1 MKNRQIAA
9 LLLCG
14 AMSLSLLAGCAGKQ
28 PAAAP
33 TQTQTSAQEESAA
46 AVQPEETAP
55 EETTQENST
64 VLSIAEQGVFS
75 AGGITVTSDGTFDPE
90 NQWEETGAGQTAH
103 VDHANVLYQ
112 IPAEETGLPMVF
124 LHGYGQSRM
133 GWMTTPDGREG
144 WSEMFLRKGH
154 GVFLIDEPRRGEAGA
169 TSVSGDI
176 STKTL
181 DQRWYTQ
188 FRIGRWENGESV
200 VNEGSQFPNDA
211 ASVDQFFRQMTPDT
225 GMTSDM
231 GGDFD
236 NETVA
241 KAVAATI
248 DEVYERTGKNSI
260 LVTHSQGG
268 GPGWTAVQHTDHIA
282 AIVAIEPGG
291 APGADSEDMQKRIER
306 FGLTGKFAYRGYPTT
321 FWDIYQ
327 TGGHAVR
334 ATVSEMGPELLS
346 RILGLSE
353 AQTGVLQIVFRVAD
367 DRGLLLDDLKDL
379 RALLNYVNDHKED
392 YRMKYGNITTQSVAA
407 ILRALLPLEKE
418 GGELFFG
425 EPVLDVNDWIRTDAE
440 GRGMVN
446 VLDCVKL
453 VQNPTLYASFLL
465 WLLSELFETMPEVG
479 DLEKPKLV
487 FFFDEAHMLFRDA
500 PAVLVQKIEQT
511 VKLIRSRGIGVFFV
525 TQSPADVPDTVL
537 AQLSNRVQH
546 ALRAYTPT
554 ELKAVRVAAQAF
566 RENPAFNAEDAI
578 MELGVGEALTS
589 FLGEDGIPAMV
600 QRTKIICPQ
609 SLMGAPEAMTRAK
622 TILRDGM
629 EKYDEAEDN
638 VSAYEVLAD
647 ETQAAE
653 EALAQERERLEE
665 EKRAAEEEKRAAEEE
680 KQRRKQAEAD
690 EKRAQKLEDE
700 ARRRAQK
707 LEDEERRRAQKLED
721 EARRKAER
729 EKEKKE
735 AEEKRK
741 AERIRSKIETQ
752 LISAGGQMLKRGLLG
767 ILKK

>member
-1 MKNRQIAA
+1 MYDNGKIYLGLSGKDRVELPLSMCNR
-9 LLLCG
+9 
-14 AMSLSLLAGCAGKQ
+14 
-28 PAAAP
+28 
-33 TQTQTSAQEESAA
+33 
-46 AVQPEETAP
+46 
-55 EETTQENST
+55 
-64 VLSIAEQGVFS
+64 
-75 AGGITVTSDGTFDPE
+75 
-90 NQWEETGAGQTAH
+90 H
-103 VDHANVLYQ
+103 
-112 IPAEETGLPMVF
+112 GL
-124 LHGYGQSRM
+124 
-133 GWMTTPDGREG
+133 
-144 WSEMFLRKGH
+144 
-154 GVFLIDEPRRGEAGA
+154 IAGA
-169 TSVSGDI
+169 TG
-176 STKTL
+176 
-181 DQRWYTQ
+181 
-188 FRIGRWENGESV
+188 
-200 VNEGSQFPNDA
+200 
-211 ASVDQFFRQMTPDT
+211 
-225 GMTSDM
+225 
-231 GGDFD
+231 
-236 NETVA
+236 
-241 KAVAATI
+241 
-248 DEVYERTGKNSI
+248 TGKTITMKVLAES
-260 LVTHSQGG
+260 LSDAGVPVFLCDVKG
-268 GPGWTAVQHTDHIA
+268 D
-282 AIVAIEPGG
+282 VAGICT
-291 APGADSEDMQKRIER
+291 PGADSEDMQKRIER
-306 FGLTGKFAYRGYPTT
+306 FGLTGKFAYQGYPTT

-353 AQTGVLQIVFRVAD
+353 AQEGVLQIVFRIAD

-379 RALLNYVNDHKED
+379 RALLNYANDHRED

-425 EPVLDVNDWIRTDAE
+425 EPALDVNDWIRTDTE

-525 TQSPADVPDTVL
+525 TQSPADVPNTVL

-554 ELKAVRVAAQAF
+554 ELKAVRVAAQSF
-566 RENPAFNAEDAI
+566 RENPAFNAEEAI

-609 SLMGAPEAMTRAK
+609 SLMGAPEAMMRAK
-622 TILRDGM
+622 AILRDGM
-629 EKYDEAEDN
+629 DKYDEAVDN

-647 ETQAAE
+647 EVKAAE
-653 EALAQERERLEE
+653 DALAQEQERLEE
-665 EKRAAEEEKRAAEEE
+665 KKRAAEEE
-680 KQRRKQAEAD
+680 KQRQKQAAEDALAQEQERLEEKKRAAEEEKQRQKQAEAD

-700 ARRRAQK
+700 ERRRAQK

>member
-1 MKNRQIAA
+1 M
-9 LLLCG
+9 
-14 AMSLSLLAGCAGKQ
+14 
-28 PAAAP
+28 
-33 TQTQTSAQEESAA
+33 
-46 AVQPEETAP
+46 
-55 EETTQENST
+55 
-64 VLSIAEQGVFS
+64 
-75 AGGITVTSDGTFDPE
+75 
-90 NQWEETGAGQTAH
+90 
-103 VDHANVLYQ
+103 
-112 IPAEETGLPMVF
+112 
-124 LHGYGQSRM
+124 
-133 GWMTTPDGREG
+133 
-144 WSEMFLRKGH
+144 
-154 GVFLIDEPRRGEAGA
+154 
-169 TSVSGDI
+169 
-176 STKTL
+176 
-181 DQRWYTQ
+181 
-188 FRIGRWENGESV
+188 
-200 VNEGSQFPNDA
+200 
-211 ASVDQFFRQMTPDT
+211 
-225 GMTSDM
+225 
-231 GGDFD
+231 
-236 NETVA
+236 
-241 KAVAATI
+241 
-248 DEVYERTGKNSI
+248 
-260 LVTHSQGG
+260 
-268 GPGWTAVQHTDHIA
+268 
-282 AIVAIEPGG
+282 
-291 APGADSEDMQKRIER
+291 
-306 FGLTGKFAYRGYPTT
+306 
-321 FWDIYQ
+321 
-327 TGGHAVR
+327 
-334 ATVSEMGPELLS
+334 
-346 RILGLSE
+346 
-353 AQTGVLQIVFRVAD
+353 QIVFRVAD

-425 EPVLDVNDWIRTDAE
+425 EPALDVNDWIRTDAE

-525 TQSPADVPDTVL
+525 TQSPADVPNTVL

-622 TILRDGM
+622 AILRDGM

-665 EKRAAEEEKRAAEEE
+665 
-680 KQRRKQAEAD
+680 